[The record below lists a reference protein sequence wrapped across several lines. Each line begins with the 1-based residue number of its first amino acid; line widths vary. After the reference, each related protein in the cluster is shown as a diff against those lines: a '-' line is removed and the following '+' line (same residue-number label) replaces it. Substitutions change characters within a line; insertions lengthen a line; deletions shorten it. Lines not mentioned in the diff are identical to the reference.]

1 VRGEFVRALVELG
14 EADERIVL
22 LTGDLGFMVVEPFA
36 ERFPERFFNA
46 GVAEQNMIGLATGLA
61 DAGFVPYVYSIAT
74 FASMRPYEMLRNG
87 PILHSLPVRLV
98 GIGGGLDYGHN
109 GVTHYA
115 LEDIAIMR
123 TQPELTV
130 AVPADAPQAAAALR
144 AVHEL
149 EGPVYLR
156 LEKNGPPLPQLDGRF
171 RLGRLEVL
179 GDGEDVALVACGS
192 CVLEAVE
199 AADLLEANGIHASVA
214 VVSSFNP
221 SPVGDLAELL
231 ARVPLAVSIEAHYPN
246 GGLRSF
252 VAETIAACGCDCR
265 LVARSVEATPR
276 GMTGTREFLFELN
289 GLNASR
295 IADAVTIALSVPAG

>member
-1 VRGEFVRALVELG
+1 
-14 EADERIVL
+14 
-22 LTGDLGFMVVEPFA
+22 
-36 ERFPERFFNA
+36 
-46 GVAEQNMIGLATGLA
+46 
-61 DAGFVPYVYSIAT
+61 
-74 FASMRPYEMLRNG
+74 
-87 PILHSLPVRLV
+87 VRLV

-123 TQPELTV
+123 TQPDLTV
-130 AVPADAPQAAAALR
+130 AVPADALQAAAALR

-149 EGPVYLR
+149 QGPAYLR
-156 LEKNGPPLPQLDGRF
+156 LEKDGPPVLQLAGRF

-179 GDGEDVALVACGS
+179 GDGEDVALVASGS
-192 CVLEAVE
+192 CVRQAVD
-199 AADLLEANGIHASVA
+199 AANLLEATGVHASVA

-265 LVARSVEATPR
+265 LVARSVEAMPR
-276 GMTGTREFLFELN
+276 GMTGSREFLFELN

-295 IADAVTIALSVPAG
+295 IADVVTVALSVPAG